1 MLKRYFLGIV
11 VVCIAA
17 AGCSR
22 VKAADRA
29 RKGHAHF
36 EAQRY
41 QEAIIEYR
49 GALQANPKLGEVRL
63 KLGDAYLA
71 VSDLRNALREYVR
84 AADLLPDSIDAH
96 VKAGKILL
104 LARQFEDA
112 KTHA

>member
-49 GALQANPKLGEVRL
+49 GALQANPKLGDVRL
-63 KLGDAYLA
+63 KLGDAYMA
-71 VSDLRNALREYVR
+71 TNDPRNALREYVR
-84 AADLLPDSIDAH
+84 AAPGVVFLQQRRVRRVQH
-96 VKAGKILL
+96 
-104 LARQFEDA
+104 A
-112 KTHA
+112 KFFRMM